1 MRTLV
6 IDVGTSGLRAAI
18 VHDDATVT
26 DLHYEE
32 FAPDSP
38 FAGLVEFDATAMYS
52 AVHRVAVAALASGPV
67 TAVGITTQRAS
78 TIIWRASTGKP
89 IGPSLGWQD
98 LRTVGECMAARAEHG
113 FSFAP
118 NQTATKAVWMLQ
130 NYISDANGGDGA
142 RS

>member
-38 FAGLVEFDATAMYS
+38 FAGLVEFDATAM
-52 AVHRVAVAALASGPV
+52 ACFNGQAHRSIARMARPTHSWRMHG
-67 TAVGITTQRAS
+67 RAC
-78 TIIWRASTGKP
+78 
-89 IGPSLGWQD
+89 
-98 LRTVGECMAARAEHG
+98 RTRICICAEPNRNQGRLDAR
-113 FSFAP
+113 
-118 NQTATKAVWMLQ
+118 
-130 NYISDANGGDGA
+130 
-142 RS
+142 